1 MNEIME
7 KTRELGELIQ
17 NSEEMKNVK
26 NAEILQENDDKAQE
40 LLKEF
45 NMQRMNLARDM
56 QNNKISQEEAI
67 KQNNEAF
74 EKMLKESESIK
85 KYIDAKH
92 EFDSLVNQVNQVLN
106 FYITGQDPNC
116 THNCSTCGGLPLKAI
131 IYVCRDVCG
140 GKIEKTI
147 NIKL

>member
-92 EFDSLVNQVNQVLN
+92 EFE
-106 FYITGQDPNC
+106 I
-116 THNCSTCGGLPLKAI
+116 
-131 IYVCRDVCG
+131 R
-140 GKIEKTI
+140 
-147 NIKL
+147 

>member
-1 MNEIME
+1 ME

-74 EKMLKESESIK
+74 EKMLEESEKIK
-85 KYIDAKH
+85 K
-92 EFDSLVNQVNQVLN
+92 
-106 FYITGQDPNC
+106 
-116 THNCSTCGGLPLKAI
+116 
-131 IYVCRDVCG
+131 
-140 GKIEKTI
+140 
-147 NIKL
+147 